1 MMNNLDYGVIGNCRT
16 AALISKTGWIDW
28 CCLPDFT
35 SPSIFARLLD
45 EKKGGTFGF
54 EVAEDYT
61 ILQDYI
67 PRTNILITR
76 YTQGKNAFHVID
88 FMPRNKMDNG
98 EYYSPPDII
107 RYVVHVSGKPEFR
120 VRYQPALNYANG
132 DTHTVFYKEFIKS
145 NTTSGKYESIYL
157 YTDLSKK
164 KVLDGD
170 PIVLEEDAYF
180 LLSYNQKIREQNLNR
195 IYLKYERTKVYWLNW
210 TERTIHLKRYNEAI
224 ERSALVL
231 KLLTFQK
238 TGAILA
244 ALTTS
249 IPEIPGSERN
259 WDYRY
264 CWVRD
269 AAMMIRTFS
278 TIGHPTEAERFLRF
292 VIDVTPAKD
301 EKIQIMYGIRG
312 EKELHE
318 EILEHLDGYEGAKPV
333 RIGNAAY
340 LQKQH
345 DIYGVLM
352 DVIYQDMKAYHISSE
367 RSEELWTIVRS
378 IVRSVETN
386 WKKPDKGI
394 WEFRSNGKHF
404 TFSKVLCWVAIDRAV
419 KIAQVLKRKDYA
431 SDWSTLR
438 SVIHDDIHKNA
449 WNDKIKAFT
458 QYYGS
463 DDLDASNLLM
473 VTYSFIKPSNER
485 FVQTVEATQR
495 ELMHDGLMY
504 RYKSEDDFGLPSS
517 SFTICNF
524 WLITSLCRIGRREE
538 AEKMFERMLEYS
550 NHVGL
555 FSEDIDFNTK
565 RLLGN
570 FPQGYSHLALIESAI
585 ALSSGTTSENKV
597 MKALHK

>member
-1 MMNNLDYGVIGNCRT
+1 
-16 AALISKTGWIDW
+16 
-28 CCLPDFT
+28 
-35 SPSIFARLLD
+35 
-45 EKKGGTFGF
+45 
-54 EVAEDYT
+54 
-61 ILQDYI
+61 
-67 PRTNILITR
+67 
-76 YTQGKNAFHVID
+76 
-88 FMPRNKMDNG
+88 
-98 EYYSPPDII
+98 
-107 RYVVHVSGKPEFR
+107 
-120 VRYQPALNYANG
+120 
-132 DTHTVFYKEFIKS
+132 
-145 NTTSGKYESIYL
+145 
-157 YTDLSKK
+157 
-164 KVLDGD
+164 
-170 PIVLEEDAYF
+170 
-180 LLSYNQKIREQNLNR
+180 
-195 IYLKYERTKVYWLNW
+195 
-210 TERTIHLKRYNEAI
+210 RYNEAI